1 MTFTSR
7 CAPSL
12 DSTPSCYL
20 SPLLPPTF
28 DLTSTNISQS
38 PITSRP
44 CSLTRMKTILF
55 FATHPFPL
63 PSPFLSLSSLL
74 PLLSSPSP
82 LFSLSSLSPSPF
94 FSPLLSSLSPFFS
107 LSFLLPLLSSPSPS
121 FSPPITSYGPFPPG
135 VTNGQPATTYG
146 GTCVVT
152 GWLLTSTRGFGAVGC
167 AWPPCAHITV
177 APKCKMKPAMLNYG

>member
-82 LFSLSSLSPSPF
+82 LFSLSSLL
-94 FSPLLSSLSPFFS
+94 PLLSSPPPFFSLSFLLSLLSTPSPFFS
-107 LSFLLPLLSSPSPS
+107 LSFLLPSHHLHPHFHPTPPRTTSPSTPS
-121 FSPPITSYGPFPPG
+121 T
-135 VTNGQPATTYG
+135 ATG
-146 GTCVVT
+146 
-152 GWLLTSTRGFGAVGC
+152 SSGA
-167 AWPPCAHITV
+167 
-177 APKCKMKPAMLNYG
+177 